1 MAKIEVE
8 HFTKD
13 YGSGRGVFDIEMQ
26 QTFIVIFSARLM
38 PLVIEHNISVA
49 MVSSVVI
56 RGKARL
62 KNAKIVNLLLVK
74 VIVLKE
80 LHTI

>member
-1 MAKIEVE
+1 
-8 HFTKD
+8 
-13 YGSGRGVFDIEMQ
+13 
-26 QTFIVIFSARLM
+26 M

-62 KNAKIVNLLLVK
+62 KNVIKNAKIVNLLLVK

-80 LHTI
+80 LHAV